1 MGDLMSDMLSA
12 REDVLRE
19 LERILASRAFQGA
32 GRSGALLRFLLER
45 TLAGQAEQL
54 KEYTVGAEA
63 LGRGESFDPRT
74 DAIVRVEISRLRSR
88 LSHYYATE
96 GAANPVRIAV
106 PKGSYAPVFERE
118 PVVAGSRRAV
128 STRAALAAAAVAV
141 MSVAALMLWSRWPAQ
156 VSPPPPVTRLELDL
170 GEHVLMRSTQVGSSS
185 VIVSPDGRRLV
196 FVSYRNQEPRLMTR
210 VLNEIGDSESVELPG
225 TAGVRGPFFSPDGRH
240 VGFLAGKRLWKI
252 RVDGGEPT
260 VVCDAAE
267 LLGASWGDDGSIV
280 AALTATGLVRVSSNG
295 GTPEPIAGTPVG
307 ARWPQVL
314 PGSKAVLYTAGQPGP
329 GALRIDVLSRADGTA
344 RTLMEGVSYARYL
357 ASGHLAW
364 VARQTL
370 FVAPFDLQRLELS
383 GPAVPVVEDI
393 APTMYGGADFDVSNT
408 GTLVFRR
415 KPGGRASTLHW
426 ITRSGPPTP
435 LLAAPAEYF
444 LPRVSPDGS
453 RLAFSLSETPRV
465 EDFQILDL
473 RSGGTVKPVTA
484 GIRGYATW
492 VPPDGRFVLG
502 NGSSGEI
509 RWMRTDGSE
518 AAGTLLA
525 IPDAVLLPWSFDG
538 SGRRLAF
545 YQRGT
550 SDEGAVT
557 FDVWTVPVTVDA
569 GALKAGTP
577 EPFVVSDAFEFF
589 PAFSPD
595 GRWIA
600 HVSQE
605 EDAYQIYV
613 RPYPDAGRK
622 WRVSDQ
628 GGTAAAWSPDGR
640 RLFYQSLDHRVM
652 AVDFRVVNGEFRP
665 EAPTRWSDAQLA
677 DTGLGPGFEVAPDG
691 RLLALMAPPGSL
703 PQQSANTVTLV
714 LNFFTEVQRRTSQ

>member
-1 MGDLMSDMLSA
+1 MSDMPVA
-12 REDVLRE
+12 REEVLRE

-32 GRSGALLRFLLER
+32 GRSGALLRFLVER
-45 TLAGQAEQL
+45 TRAGHADEL

-74 DAIVRVEISRLRSR
+74 DAIVRVEVSRLRNR

-96 GAANPVRIAV
+96 GTANPVRIAV
-106 PKGSYAPVFERE
+106 PKGSYVPIFESAPRI
-118 PVVAGSRRAV
+118 PRSRPELWR
-128 STRAALAAAAVAV
+128 RAALAAALVVVAV
-141 MSVAALMLWSRWPAQ
+141 GALALWFSSWQGQA
-156 VSPPPPVTRLELDL
+156 SPPDTVTRLELDL
-170 GEHVLMRSTQVGSSS
+170 GDTVSMRSTQVGSSS
-185 VIVSPDGRRLV
+185 VVISPDGRRLV
-196 FVSYRNQEPRLMTR
+196 FVSFRNQEPRLMTR
-210 VLNEIGDSESVELPG
+210 ALDQIDGSESVELPG
-225 TAGVRGPFFSPDGRH
+225 TAGVRGPFFSPDGRS
-240 VGFLAGKRLWKI
+240 VGFLAGKRLWKT

-260 VVCDAAE
+260 VICDATE

-295 GTPEPIAGTPVG
+295 GTPEPIAGAPVG

-329 GALRIDVLSRADGTA
+329 GALRIDVLSLADGTA

-370 FVAPFDLQRLELS
+370 FVASFDLQRLELT
-383 GPAVPVVEDI
+383 GPPVPVVEDI
-393 APTMYGGADFDVSNT
+393 APSMYAGADFDVSNT

-415 KPGGRASTLHW
+415 KPGGRTSTVHW
-426 ITRSGPPTP
+426 LQRSGQATP

-444 LPRVSPDGS
+444 MPSVSPDGS
-453 RLAFSLSETPRV
+453 QLAFSLGETPRV

-473 RSGGTVKPVTA
+473 RSGAIVKPVTA
-484 GIRGYATW
+484 GIRAFATW
-492 VPPDGRFVLG
+492 VPPDGRFLVG
-502 NGSSGEI
+502 VGSSGEI

-525 IPDAVLLPWSFDG
+525 IPDAALLPWSFDG

-545 YQRGT
+545 YQRGA
-550 SDEGAVT
+550 SDEGSVT
-557 FDVWTVPVTVDA
+557 FDLWTVPVTVD
-569 GALKAGTP
+569 GDALTAGTP
-577 EPFVVSDAFEFF
+577 EPFVVSDAFEIY

-600 HVSQE
+600 HVSME

-613 RPYPDAGRK
+613 RQYPDSGRK

-628 GGTAAAWSPDGR
+628 GGTVAAWSPDGR

-652 AVDFRVVNGEFRP
+652 AVDFRVVDGEFQP
-665 EAPTRWSDAQLA
+665 EPPQLWIDAQLA
-677 DTGLGPGFEVAPDG
+677 DTGMGPGFEVAPDG
-691 RLLALMAPPGSL
+691 RLVALMAPPGSVP
-703 PQQSANTVTLV
+703 PQGASNVTLV
-714 LNFFTEVQRRTSQ
+714 LNFFAEVKRRTSH